1 MTHLVLLILSLSL
14 SPVYHHLTPYLSLTP
29 SHLYLY
35 PPPSHPSPLYSP
47 PHHHLIHSLQFQH
60 PVLAEPTHNQI
71 WTPVFPFIPN
81 RHHLYPQALA
91 VYIRRR
97 GQARSIS
104 SLQASRRA
112 TQQALSLLLPR
123 RDLPILKLQEWPL
136 QPPPHQ
142 VLTPSW
148 TLSYLV
154 LRN

>member
-1 MTHLVLLILSLSL
+1 MTHLVLLILSLSLSL
-14 SPVYHHLTPYLSLTP
+14 SPVYHHLTPYLSPHLTYTP
-29 SHLYLY
+29 I
-35 PPPSHPSPLYSP
+35 SPITSISP
-47 PHHHLIHSLQFQH
+47 HLIHSLQFQH

-81 RHHLYPQALA
+81 RHHLCPQALA

-142 VLTPSW
+142 VLTPCW

>member
-14 SPVYHHLTPYLSLTP
+14 SPVYHHLTPYLSPHLTYTPISPITSIFPHLLFTRSSFNTLFLP
-29 SHLYLY
+29 SQ
-35 PPPSHPSPLYSP
+35 PITRSGPQS
-47 PHHHLIHSLQFQH
+47 SL
-60 PVLAEPTHNQI
+60 LSLTGTIYA
-71 WTPVFPFIPN
+71 
-81 RHHLYPQALA
+81 PQALA

-142 VLTPSW
+142 VLTPCW

>member
-14 SPVYHHLTPYLSLTP
+14 SPVYHHLTPYLSPHLTYTP
-29 SHLYLY
+29 T
-35 PPPSHPSPLYSP
+35 SHPSPLYSP
-47 PHHHLIHSLQFQH
+47 TLIHSLQFQH

-81 RHHLYPQALA
+81 RHHLCPQALA

-142 VLTPSW
+142 VLTPCW

>member
-14 SPVYHHLTPYLSLTP
+14 SPVYHHLTPYLSPHLT
-29 SHLYLY
+29 YT

-47 PHHHLIHSLQFQH
+47 TLFTRSSFNTLFLPSQPITRSGPQSSL
-60 PVLAEPTHNQI
+60 LSLTGTIYA
-71 WTPVFPFIPN
+71 
-81 RHHLYPQALA
+81 PQALA

-142 VLTPSW
+142 VLTPCW

>member
-29 SHLYLY
+29 SHLYL
-35 PPPSHPSPLYSP
+35 PPISPITSIFP
-47 PHHHLIHSLQFQH
+47 HHLIHSLQFQH

-81 RHHLYPQALA
+81 RHHLCPQALA